1 LGWLALGLIIF
12 TVAAGVGL
20 WRFEAVA
27 HSTADTAWIA
37 LASLARLDALYRS
50 AWNVVHLFGRII
62 LNLAAVLEGEGALLW
77 TLVAVL
83 LAWLLLK

>member
-1 LGWLALGLIIF
+1 
-12 TVAAGVGL
+12 VAAGVGL